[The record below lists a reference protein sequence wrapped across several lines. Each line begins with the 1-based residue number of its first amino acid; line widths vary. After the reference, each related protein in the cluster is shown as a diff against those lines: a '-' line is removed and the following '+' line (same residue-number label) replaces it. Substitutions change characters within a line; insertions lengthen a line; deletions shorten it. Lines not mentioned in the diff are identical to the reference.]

1 MEYCLDEVKFW
12 DKGECK
18 VYCNDKEWI
27 YMFRNFIVGIG
38 GKKIYDYYCFYICLV
53 NMFIFSL
60 MCVL

>member
-38 GKKIYDYYCFYICLV
+38 GIKIYDYYCF
-53 NMFIFSL
+53 
-60 MCVL
+60 